1 MWFRGSFSS
10 IAFRLT
16 MASLIVLWPVLCCC
30 SFNHH
35 GCDGHEDVSHDH
47 DEAGHAH
54 DEDHADRVQHG
65 GLTDEHE
72 HGVATGHGARHGD
85 HGDAA
90 GSCCGTVTHDGC
102 SCEKSRS
109 TLAQVDDGRR
119 ALVSAA
125 DMAAWLPAVDQAR
138 GALEGPLRRIV
149 PRNEH
154 SPPRLLLK
162 LRVLRI

>member
-10 IAFRLT
+10 IAFRLS
-16 MASLIVLWPVLCCC
+16 MALLIVLWPVLCCC
-30 SFNHH
+30 SFDHH
-35 GCDGHEDVSHDH
+35 SCGGHEDESHH
-47 DEAGHAH
+47 DEAGHGH
-54 DEDHADRVQHG
+54 DEDRADHAQSGGIADEQEHG
-65 GLTDEHE
+65 GAAEH
-72 HGVATGHGARHGD
+72 RDCHGD

-102 SCEKSRS
+102 GCEKSRS
-109 TLAQVDDGRR
+109 TLARVDDGRK

-125 DMAAWLPAVDQAR
+125 VVAAWLPAVDQAR

-162 LRVLRI
+162 SRVLRI